1 MKMRN
6 AKLIVTLLTMGGL
19 LAAAA
24 VTVFLFVPTLRDVM
38 HLSDQI
44 IQAHAELDAQY
55 ANRKNL
61 LASLTAAESA
71 HATMQK
77 LAAQFVPVGHEL
89 DFITAVENLA
99 AKDGVQEIVS
109 LTPNDGGGG
118 AAELKENYDL
128 TVNGKYRS
136 VMQMLVDLEK
146 MPTLLLVD
154 NVVVRPGP
162 GASPGEQ
169 SFLSVMMHGSLA
181 APPNGL

>member
-1 MKMRN
+1 MKMGN
-6 AKLIVTLLTMGGL
+6 AKIVVTLLTIAGL
-19 LAAAA
+19 MAAAA
-24 VTVFLFVPTLRDVM
+24 VTFFLFVPTMKDVL

-44 IQAHAELDAQY
+44 VQAHAELDAQY

-61 LASLTAAESA
+61 LASLTASQSA
-71 HATMQK
+71 HATMLK
-77 LAAQFVPVGHEL
+77 LATQFVPMGHEL

-99 AKDGVQEIVS
+99 TKDGVQEIVS
-109 LTPNDGGGG
+109 LTPNEGGTG
-118 AAELKENYDL
+118 AAELRESYNL

-154 NVVVRPGP
+154 NVVVRPGA
-162 GASPGEQ
+162 GATPGEQ